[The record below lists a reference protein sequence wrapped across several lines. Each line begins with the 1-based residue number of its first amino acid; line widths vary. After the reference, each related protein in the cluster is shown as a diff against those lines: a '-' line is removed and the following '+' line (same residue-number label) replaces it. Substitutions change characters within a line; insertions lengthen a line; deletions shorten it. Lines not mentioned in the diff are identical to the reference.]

1 MAHSTAQLSSFHGL
15 VTAVADIF
23 SGIFDALVRIGEANS
38 KVRQIEALSAL
49 SDEDLAA
56 RGIAREDIIRHV
68 LSDVV

>member
-1 MAHSTAQLSSFHGL
+1 MAHSTAQNSSFHGL
-15 VTAVADIF
+15 FAAVADIF